1 MAYWFGIMWGGEDE
15 SSFTCSYEFM
25 PRKCLLE
32 TCGVRVHRNPVV
44 EGLRI
49 TRYPTC
55 IFRTELLLAI
65 QVFLAKREVGICDEN
80 GDGR

>member
-1 MAYWFGIMWGGEDE
+1 MAYWLGIMWGGEDE
-15 SSFTCSYEFM
+15 SSFTCSCEFM

-32 TCGVRVHRNPVV
+32 TCGVRVRGNPVV
-44 EGLRI
+44 QGLGI

-80 GDGR
+80 EDGR